1 MLDTHG
7 GFLRRL
13 IGGGAVMTVI
23 LFSRTGAAQSIL
35 EGSEK
40 GTEPLIRQSLL
51 AAFESSEPL
60 KDLPCTVAPLK
71 PQLGLDLKFHGG
83 YQIGL
88 PTHELAETGD
98 RLTILFRVA
107 PLNQPE
113 KRTYFSEHYYVPPVR
128 EVARGLVMIPG
139 RFALGPGSYRVDL
152 LMHDSAE
159 HFCSASWKVSASLSQ
174 KDEKVALAL
183 DQDAVTAIPQN
194 VFLAEPAHKT
204 SQTPLQIKIL
214 ANFAPRTTSA
224 AALDESDTEALVSIL
239 RNISRDPRVG
249 TISLVAFNLYE
260 ERVVFR
266 QDKADRID
274 FPALGDSLK
283 KLKPGT
289 VDVNQL
295 LDKRGAVNFLA
306 SLVTDES
313 NNPSHPDALIFVGP
327 KAFVEGSPDEL
338 KSARNLGYP
347 VFYLNYIDNP
357 QRAPWRDNIGKVTKL
372 LGGWEFSITGP
383 RDLWN
388 AVTETLMRTFD
399 FRTSALAAQ
408 KSSNNQ

>member
-1 MLDTHG
+1 MFDTCSSL
-7 GFLRRL
+7 LRR
-13 IGGGAVMTVI
+13 IVGGCAIMA
-23 LFSRTGAAQSIL
+23 LFICVGQIGAAQNIL

-40 GTEPLIRQSLL
+40 GTEPLLRQSLL

-60 KDLPCTVAPLK
+60 KDLPCTIAPLK
-71 PQLGLDLKFHGG
+71 PQLSLDLKFHGG

-88 PTHELAETGD
+88 QTQELAETGD

-113 KRTYFSEHYYVPPVR
+113 KRTYFSEQYYVPPVR
-128 EVARGLVMIPG
+128 ELARGVVMIPG
-139 RFALGPGSYRVDL
+139 RFALGPGSYRIEL
-152 LMHDSAE
+152 LVHDSAE
-159 HFCSASWKVSASLSQ
+159 HFCSASWKVSASLSP
-174 KDEKVALAL
+174 KDDRVALAL

-204 SQTPLQIKIL
+204 SQAPLQIKIL

-274 FPALGDSLK
+274 FPALGESLK

-295 LDKRGAVNFLA
+295 LDKRGAVNFL
-306 SLVTDES
+306 SGLVTDES
-313 NNPSHPDALIFVGP
+313 NPSHPDALIFVGP
-327 KAFVEGSPDEL
+327 KAFVEGSPEEL
-338 KSARNLGYP
+338 KSARSLGYP
-347 VFYLNYIDNP
+347 VFYLNYVDNP
-357 QRAPWRDNIGKVTKL
+357 QRTPWRDNIGKVTKL
-372 LGGWEFSITGP
+372 LGGREFSIAGP
-383 RDLWN
+383 RDLRN

-399 FRTSALAAQ
+399 FRTSALAGQARSTGQ
-408 KSSNNQ
+408 